1 MEQEVLYDYMLVIH
15 PDAQTV
21 QDVSMFKHL
30 IAEELGP
37 FNGAFTQAH
46 ISLFRSEF
54 PERYEA
60 DFIQMLES
68 MVTDLSA
75 FTVYT
80 SRIDHCRQGEAR
92 HMLYV
97 NVANPKPV
105 EDLHKKILHT
115 FELKASAYKPHIT
128 LARSINTQQFNQLA
142 PYFSNKMFV
151 RSFHCHSFSL
161 LRKPAKGGRY
171 EILREFQFGKEQS
184 VDQSLFEHT
193 QAVERRLAVRA

>member
-1 MEQEVLYDYMLVIH
+1 MLVIH

-37 FNGAFTQAH
+37 FNGAFTQPH
-46 ISLFRSEF
+46 IALFRSEF
-54 PERYEA
+54 PERYEG
-60 DFIQMLES
+60 DFIQMLETLA
-68 MVTDLSA
+68 TDLSA

-80 SRIDHCRQGEAR
+80 SRIDHCRQGESR

-105 EDLHKKILHT
+105 EDLHKKIMHT
-115 FELKASAYKPHIT
+115 FELKTGSYKPYIA

-151 RSFHCHSFSL
+151 RSFHCHSISL
-161 LRKPAKGGRY
+161 LKKPVKGGRY
-171 EILREFQFGKEQS
+171 ETIREFNFGKDQS
-184 VDQSLFEHT
+184 ADQSLFQHT

>member
-1 MEQEVLYDYMLVIH
+1 MLVIH

-37 FNGAFTQAH
+37 FNGAFTQPH
-46 ISLFRSEF
+46 IALFRSEF
-54 PERYEA
+54 PERYEG
-60 DFIQMLES
+60 DFIQMLETLA
-68 MVTDLSA
+68 TDLSA

-80 SRIDHCRQGEAR
+80 SRIDHCRQGESR

-105 EDLHKKILHT
+105 EDLHKKIMHT
-115 FELKASAYKPHIT
+115 FELKAGSYKPYIALT
-128 LARSINTQQFNQLA
+128 RSINTQQFNQLA

-151 RSFHCHSFSL
+151 RSFHCHSISL
-161 LRKPAKGGRY
+161 LKKPVKGGRY
-171 EILREFQFGKEQS
+171 ETIREFNFGKDQS
-184 VDQSLFEHT
+184 ADQSLFQHT